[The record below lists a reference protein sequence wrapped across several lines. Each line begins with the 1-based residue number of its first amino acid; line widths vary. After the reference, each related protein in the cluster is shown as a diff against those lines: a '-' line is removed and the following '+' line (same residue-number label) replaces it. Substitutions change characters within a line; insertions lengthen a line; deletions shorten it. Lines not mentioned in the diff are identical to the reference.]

1 MHQHVDSA
9 HQIFIPAHCLAQQ
22 SYALHDCSERST
34 DCLYVDCYEHK
45 QVRIKC
51 RDYVRKIAV
60 YRDRLAVQLPD
71 KVHVY
76 EVCTKQPCTLR
87 TLSKHSELVN
97 AH

>member
-1 MHQHVDSA
+1 MTAASA
-9 HQIFIPAHCLAQQ
+9 VLTAFI
-22 SYALHDCSERST
+22 
-34 DCLYVDCYEHK
+34 CYCCDTR

-76 EVCTKQPCTLR
+76 EVCTKRLCTLR
-87 TLSKHSELVN
+87 TLCKFYCSRREASIQS
-97 AH
+97 